1 MDYMIEQKICSCLS
15 KGKINTSTFIAHL
28 FKQSNLLSKVSSY
41 IRNRGIIQ
49 KEYYGI
55 YEQIIFSFP
64 LLSAD
69 AKTSLLLGLNY
80 ALIRLL

>member
-15 KGKINTSTFIAHL
+15 KGKINTSAFIARL
-28 FKQSNLLSKVSSY
+28 YKQSNLLSKVSSY

-55 YEQIIFSFP
+55 YE
-64 LLSAD
+64 
-69 AKTSLLLGLNY
+69 
-80 ALIRLL
+80 